1 MLEIVQA
8 GGARQGPSAPPS
20 SPESPVL
27 QAALI
32 SVFCSTPLSDK
43 DSSYLLPLCHPGLSM
58 GVQGH
63 SLLCGHCDC
72 TRTCKRASPR
82 AVGEQQ
88 GSKTKSTTSLDH
100 LAPQH
105 PRLLQ
110 EPPATPLLGSA
121 KERTP
126 SSHPELRPGHPALQ
140 RTLRGRRAGGRAPSR
155 PALCPWPRC
164 VL

>member
-1 MLEIVQA
+1 MTRRASNVMLEIVQA

-140 RTLRGRRAGGRAPSR
+140 RTLRGRRA
-155 PALCPWPRC
+155 
-164 VL
+164 